1 MERTGIKMIEF
12 EDTQL
17 SGQARIKVIG
27 VGGGGNNAVKHMI
40 DAELAGIDFFVVNTD
55 LQALQQCHTATQI
68 QIGASTTD
76 GLGAGANPDVGRKAA
91 EENIDDLQRI
101 VSDADMVF
109 VTAGMGGGTGTGAA
123 PVVAGL
129 AKDAGALTIGVVT
142 RPFRFEGRGREL
154 SADQG
159 LEEMR
164 ENTDSVIVI
173 PNQRLMELGD
183 KKLPLLASF
192 RMVDDILLNAV
203 QSISDMIQVPGAV
216 NLDFADIKTIMQDS
230 GTALM
235 GVGFGTNDDRAQ
247 LAAQSA
253 ISSPLLEQSTIEG
266 ATGVIVNFTASP
278 NFAAQ
283 ELENAM
289 EIIGEAANPGQMNS
303 SQVIFGLSYNEDLE
317 DELYITVIAT
327 GFDTNQSSLDVGS
340 DMPFGEV
347 GYANPMQ
354 TDRSVRPSGNP
365 FAQNSRQRSNMNS
378 MRQTG
383 FSSAP
388 TRAQSTRAVAGNL
401 NQDTTYMDDEQTF
414 LSQPKPPH
422 NDSRSKQAGL
432 PSDEA
437 ELDKPTFLRVRKPSR
452 PRR

>member
-1 MERTGIKMIEF
+1 MIEF

-247 LAAQSA
+247 LAAQSS

-289 EIIGEAANPGQMNS
+289 EIIGEAANPGQINS

-347 GYANPMQ
+347 GYTNPMQ

-365 FAQNSRQRSNMNS
+365 FAQTPRQKSNMNS

-422 NDSRSKQAGL
+422 NDSRSK
-432 PSDEA
+432 PNDET